1 VRRVSLAAAA
11 VATLAGSAS
20 ALAQERSVLVFGG
33 FVTLNNWVEVVAVT
47 PIDSADTALLGVA
60 PALTW
65 DLPNP
70 NFKYSVEAQLVR
82 YQGYQQNWEVNV
94 IPAMIRWFP
103 EDTPGALE
111 SFGFGL
117 GFSYASEP
125 PANEERRKDITT
137 SQEKWYWTIEL
148 GFDTGRPDRDF
159 VVRLHHRST
168 GAGTIG
174 KGGSTDALT
183 VGLRQYF

>member
-1 VRRVSLAAAA
+1 MRLVAGAAAGL
-11 VATLAGSAS
+11 VLAGSLLPAS
-20 ALAQERSVLVFGG
+20 AQEKTFLAFGG

-47 PIDSADTALLGVA
+47 PIKSADTGLVGIA
-60 PALTW
+60 PGLIW

-70 NFKYSVEAQLVR
+70 RFKYSVEAQLVK
-82 YQGYQQNWEVNV
+82 YQGYQQNWEVNIV
-94 IPAMIRWFP
+94 PAMIRYFP
-103 EDTPGALE
+103 EDNPGLR
-111 SFGFGL
+111 SIGFGL

-125 PANEERRKDITT
+125 SPNEVRRNDEPA

-148 GFDTGRPDRDF
+148 AFDTKREDRDF

-174 KGGSTDALT
+174 YGGSTDAVV
-183 VGLRQYF
+183 VGIRQYF